1 MNYFTLIEDI
11 KRTSLQFAEEF
22 YEGDVYEFL
31 NSGNHKYPSIILTT
45 QNVSTTDNINSI
57 SGTLFCVDRLTDD
70 SSNRL
75 EIQSNAFNKLQR
87 IISALEENTIN
98 LQSNTYTPFTEKFA
112 DLCGGMFVEFSFQ
125 YVGESLCDDLEI
137 KEIELTQNGI
147 YDVIGYD
154 RAIVNVRPVV
164 NLEDITITDNGEYTC
179 GEGFDGFGKV
189 NVDLRGKV
197 KPSNLIS
204 FYQSKIVDSK
214 NKDVIYLHDELS
226 LDLIDL
232 TNVGSV
238 KDLYNG
244 VSFTDNVR
252 NKKVFYTLKQE
263 LSPTDISNFFEI
275 ENTFIGELY
284 VDLKKLNTTQVR
296 NFYRALGTSL
306 SGHCWYDI
314 RFDTLNSA
322 SDIKPL
328 PNAHGCYTLV
338 GDSTLDEV
346 IQNNICCF
354 SNVSKNLLLSTLN
367 LNGGKNNTPLI
378 NRATL
383 RSIVQ
388 GLLNVDNPKNLII
401 NATLDSV
408 MTDEERAIATNK
420 GWTIII

>member
-125 YVGESLCDDLEI
+125 YVGESLCEDLEI

-197 KPSNLIS
+197 KLPSLQQISNNYINDEGRWEGDVFIDTSLMSRLTSTFINNSKLKYLDVSGWDISNVTDLGQLFRSCSRLKTIKGIENWNTSKVTNMAQVFAACSSLSELDIANWNVTSVTSMWYMFQNL
-204 FYQSKIVDSK
+204 
-214 NKDVIYLHDELS
+214 NLTS
-226 LDLIDL
+226 LDLSKWSVPNL
-232 TNVGSV
+232 TNVSEMFKSNPKLKSLIGNRTIEEV
-238 KDLYNG
+238 LENNIGCLNG
-244 VSFTDNVR
+244 LKVSLKLSDTAADRASLRAIINGLA
-252 NKKVFYTLKQE
+252 KVE
-263 LSPTDISNFFEI
+263 
-275 ENTFIGELY
+275 
-284 VDLKKLNTTQVR
+284 TTQILTLGAKL
-296 NFYRALGTSL
+296 RAKLTEE
-306 SGHCWYDI
+306 DI
-314 RFDTLNSA
+314 
-322 SDIKPL
+322 
-328 PNAHGCYTLV
+328 
-338 GDSTLDEV
+338 
-346 IQNNICCF
+346 
-354 SNVSKNLLLSTLN
+354 
-367 LNGGKNNTPLI
+367 
-378 NRATL
+378 
-383 RSIVQ
+383 
-388 GLLNVDNPKNLII
+388 
-401 NATLDSV
+401 
-408 MTDEERAIATNK
+408 AIAANK
-420 GWTIII
+420 GWSIA

>member
-189 NVDLRGKV
+189 NVDFRGKV
-197 KPSNLIS
+197 QVQTFRVTQSSIIDGKWIYEKWFDFSNGLTNLNNAFS
-204 FYQSKIVDSK
+204 FYPQHSKIA
-214 NKDVIYLHDELS
+214 
-226 LDLIDL
+226 
-232 TNVGSV
+232 
-238 KDLYNG
+238 
-244 VSFTDNVR
+244 
-252 NKKVFYTLKQE
+252 
-263 LSPTDISNFFEI
+263 EI
-275 ENTFIGELY
+275 P
-284 VDLKKLNTTQVR
+284 
-296 NFYRALGTSL
+296 
-306 SGHCWYDI
+306 
-314 RFDTLNSA
+314 TLNSWNVSNVTNLVTTFDNCRSLKILDFEDWDVSNVTNFA
-322 SDIKPL
+322 SMCRECTSLQKVNITKWNIN
-328 PNAHGCYTLV
+328 PNATNANMFTWCISLYSLV
-338 GDSTLDEV
+338 GDYTIDEV
-346 IQNNICCF
+346 ISNNITIYRGWK
-354 SNVSKNLLLSTLN
+354 KNLSFTMCNALN
-367 LNGGKNNTPLI
+367 RASLRALI
-378 NRATL
+378 NGLADLSDTTTQTLTLGATL
-383 RSIVQ
+383 SAK
-388 GLLNVDNPKNLII
+388 L
-401 NATLDSV
+401 T
-408 MTDEERAIATNK
+408 EEDIAIATAKN
-420 GWTIII
+420 WTIA

>member
-87 IISALEENTIN
+87 IISTLEENTIN

-125 YVGESLCDDLEI
+125 YVGESICEDLEI

-197 KPSNLIS
+197 QVKTFIVTQDSIIDGKWIYEKWFDFSNG
-204 FYQSKIVDSK
+204 
-214 NKDVIYLHDELS
+214 
-226 LDLIDL
+226 L
-232 TNVGSV
+232 TN
-238 KDLYNG
+238 LNN
-244 VSFTDNVR
+244 SFTAYPQV
-252 NKKVFYTLKQE
+252 
-263 LSPTDISNFFEI
+263 SNIVEI
-275 ENTFIGELY
+275 P
-284 VDLKKLNTTQVR
+284 
-296 NFYRALGTSL
+296 
-306 SGHCWYDI
+306 
-314 RFDTLNSA
+314 TLNSWNV
-322 SDIKPL
+322 SNVTSLLTTFDNCRNIKFLDFEDWNVSKVNNYNGMCRACTSLEKVNITKWNIL
-328 PNAHGCYTLV
+328 PTANLGSMFHSCLKLNSLV
-338 GDSTLDEV
+338 GDYTIDEV
-346 IQNNICCF
+346 ISNNITIYKGYKNSISCF
-354 SNVSKNLLLSTLN
+354 TGSDN
-367 LNGGKNNTPLI
+367 I
-378 NRATL
+378 NRASLRALINGLADLTDTTTQTLTLGATL
-383 RSIVQ
+383 RAK
-388 GLLNVDNPKNLII
+388 L
-401 NATLDSV
+401 T
-408 MTDEERAIATNK
+408 EEDIAIATAKN
-420 GWTIII
+420 WTIA

>member
-197 KPSNLIS
+197 KVNTFNVTNDCINEEGIWEGARLIDTSECTSFNHIFWQNTKIKKIDISTWNTDKVTNLSGMFGWTSALSEIIGIEKLTKTKPTKISQMWNGNRPITVIDFTDWDMSNLTTGGLNNLADNWKL
-204 FYQSKIVDSK
+204 QSCVGGRTVEEVIENDIKVFNGLKITVNTLFSAGTIDRA
-214 NKDVIYLHDELS
+214 S
-226 LDLIDL
+226 LRAIINGLADL
-232 TNVGSV
+232 T
-238 KDLYNG
+238 D
-244 VSFTDNVR
+244 TTTQ
-252 NKKVFYTLKQE
+252 TLKLGVTNRGKLTE
-263 LSPTDISNFFEI
+263 EDIAI
-275 ENTFIGELY
+275 A
-284 VDLKKLNTTQVR
+284 V
-296 NFYRALGTSL
+296 
-306 SGHCWYDI
+306 
-314 RFDTLNSA
+314 
-322 SDIKPL
+322 
-328 PNAHGCYTLV
+328 
-338 GDSTLDEV
+338 
-346 IQNNICCF
+346 
-354 SNVSKNLLLSTLN
+354 
-367 LNGGKNNTPLI
+367 GKNW
-378 NRATL
+378 
-383 RSIVQ
+383 SI
-388 GLLNVDNPKNLII
+388 
-401 NATLDSV
+401 A
-408 MTDEERAIATNK
+408 
-420 GWTIII
+420 

>member
-197 KPSNLIS
+197 KVSTAPKVLRNCL
-204 FYQSKIVDSK
+204 
-214 NKDVIYLHDELS
+214 DENNEWKEGLL
-226 LDLIDL
+226 LD
-232 TNVGSV
+232 TRHCT
-238 KDLYNG
+238 
-244 VSFTDNVR
+244 SFTQM
-252 NKKVFYTLKQE
+252 FYNNEYITNAYCDDWE
-263 LSPTDISNFFEI
+263 TGNCTNFNQMFRVA
-275 ENTFIGELY
+275 Y
-284 VDLKKLNTTQVR
+284 RLKKLNVKNWDTSKGLSF
-296 NFYRALGTSL
+296 NGLFDRAGRYANPRWKLDVTG
-306 SGHCWYDI
+306 W
-314 RFDTLNSA
+314 SA
-322 SDIKPL
+322 ESATDVFAIF
-328 PNAHGCYTLV
+328 NHQISVV
-338 GDSTLDEV
+338 GENTIEDVIEKNLCVLKGLKVSIQTTLDADDRASLRA
-346 IQNNICCF
+346 IING
-354 SNVSKNLLLSTLN
+354 LAD
-367 LNGGKNNTPLI
+367 LNGQETKVFNVTPHNSL
-378 NRATL
+378 T
-383 RSIVQ
+383 
-388 GLLNVDNPKNLII
+388 
-401 NATLDSV
+401 
-408 MTDEERAIATNK
+408 EEDIAIATNK
-420 GWTIII
+420 GWTIA